1 MTRPG
6 NRENERTTQE
16 IHTAGGCEA
25 INRLSPCTS
34 FAEYGRS
41 CVLATQRG
49 GLLNLQVDRFF
60 FSRGFKSP
68 RFFPNL
74 PPCRSCKPLD
84 IKPRNL
90 GVPGFP
96 IFWKFLSHRNN
107 CRLRCY
113 THTYTHTHAHTT
125 YYFQLKN
132 IPNSSRELLS
142 RKSIKLA

>member
-113 THTYTHTHAHTT
+113 THTYTHTHILLTT
-125 YYFQLKN
+125 SNSRTFQ
-132 IPNSSRELLS
+132 IPLANSFHENP
-142 RKSIKLA
+142 